1 MENDNNNNIDDVEG
15 GNQNDALKNVEIV
28 MMHTNNI
35 SSEITNNLKKEIQ
48 SDMQPLDLLCITN
61 KEVQE
66 KKKEK
71 EDKKRIKRTVS
82 TTDQIAQDILDNLS
96 CNCKN
101 FGCSGFLLLTTML
114 VISGFQFYIYFKYAN
129 PRGTT
134 NFSRANMEFIWIFLI
149 FSIVFF
155 LQFLYFSLCWKR
167 IARRWG
173 KKSFYA
179 IIVWEDMIMLEI
191 EFSTFIIVI

>member
-1 MENDNNNNIDDVEG
+1 MENDNNNNNIDDVEG
-15 GNQNDALKNVEIV
+15 GNQDDALKNVEIV

-35 SSEITNNLKKEIQ
+35 SSEIKNNLKKEIQ

-61 KEVQE
+61 KEVQ

-71 EDKKRIKRTVS
+71 KRRKRRAKRTVP

-101 FGCSGFLLLTTML
+101 VGCSGFLLLTTML
-114 VISGFQFYIYFKYAN
+114 VISGFQVYIYFKFAN
-129 PRGTT
+129 PHGTT
-134 NFSRANMEFIWIFLI
+134 NFYRANMEFIWIFLI

-155 LQFLYFSLCWKR
+155 LQFL
-167 IARRWG
+167 
-173 KKSFYA
+173 
-179 IIVWEDMIMLEI
+179 
-191 EFSTFIIVI
+191 

>member
-1 MENDNNNNIDDVEG
+1 MENDSNNNNIDDVEG
-15 GNQNDALKNVEIV
+15 GNQDGALKNVEIV

-48 SDMQPLDLLCITN
+48 SDMQPRDLLCITN
-61 KEVQE
+61 KEV
-66 KKKEK
+66 
-71 EDKKRIKRTVS
+71 KRTVS
-82 TTDQIAQDILDNLS
+82 TTNQIAQDILDNLS

-191 EFSTFIIVI
+191 EFSTYIIVI